1 MHYFAN
7 HEYLSIF
14 TLFVWIQKG
23 NTESPYDKKR
33 RENGGKRA
41 KYPKDKLK
49 KYGKGAFVN
58 L

>member
-23 NTESPYDKKR
+23 NTESPYDKKTA
-33 RENGGKRA
+33 GKRR
-41 KYPKDKLK
+41 KTSKIPK
-49 KYGKGAFVN
+49 G
-58 L
+58 